1 MSRFKKVLIANR
13 GEIAVRVMR
22 TCKKLG
28 IRTVAVYSDA
38 DREALHVAFADEA
51 VHLGPSPAKE
61 SYLVAE
67 KILAAA
73 KKVGADAVHPGYG
86 FLSENADFS
95 RACRE
100 AGITFIGP
108 SPEAVLLMGNKRLA
122 KLRMI
127 AAGVPCIP
135 GYEGAD
141 QSDEVLLRE
150 ASRIGLPIMVKAAAG
165 GGGRGM
171 RLVREES
178 GLAEAIRSARSEAEG
193 AFGSGELILE
203 KAVIGAR
210 HVEIQVFADS
220 FGQAIHLGERDCS
233 VQRRHQKVVEESPSP
248 ALTPAIRAAMGE
260 AATKAARAISYLG
273 AGTLEFLLA
282 PNGEFY
288 FMEMNTRL
296 QVEHPVTESITGLDL
311 VEWQLAVAS
320 GEKLPLAQD
329 EVRFAGHAIEVRLCA
344 EDPSRDFLP
353 CTGKVLEWDSAEN
366 RGVRVDHGVRLGGEV
381 SPFYDSMVAK
391 VIAHGTD
398 REDARRKLV
407 GALTELR
414 LLGIPTNKAFL
425 LDVLD
430 HPDFVSGAYDT
441 SFVPTHYPKERL
453 ARAAVPEPSEVL
465 VAAAALYDDD
475 ALALAD
481 SCGLSSSLSGWNSAY
496 AYPVTVRLAP
506 ANGEGAEHVVSLR
519 ALAERTYEVSRVAED
534 GSLEAPTSF
543 ELARDGKKL
552 RVTRVADGVTEALV
566 FAREPGR
573 EHGEDTLHLD
583 FGRRVHSFRDVT
595 LRVREAAEGT
605 GDARVMAPMDGK
617 VLRVETQVGALVE
630 KGQLLVVLEAM
641 KMEFSLVA
649 GRAGTVAEVR
659 VSAGGQ
665 VSAKQVLVLLEG
677 T

>member
-1 MSRFKKVLIANR
+1 MSRFNKVLIANR
-13 GEIAVRVMR
+13 GEIAVRVMK

-38 DREALHVAFADEA
+38 DREALHVAVADEA
-51 VHLGPSPAKE
+51 VHLGASPAKE

-108 SPEAVLLMGNKRLA
+108 SPDAVLLMGNKRLA

-127 AAGVPCIP
+127 DAGVPCIP

-171 RLVREES
+171 RLVRQES
-178 GLAEAIRSARSEAEG
+178 ALAEAIRSARSEAEG

-311 VEWQLAVAS
+311 VEWQLAVAA
-320 GEKLPLAQD
+320 GEKLPLTQD
-329 EVRFAGHAIEVRLCA
+329 EVRFSGHAIEVRLCA

-353 CTGKVLEWDSAEN
+353 RTGKVLEWDPAEA
-366 RGVRVDHGVRLGGEV
+366 RGVRVDHGVRASGEV

-391 VIAHGTD
+391 VIAHGAD
-398 REDARRKLV
+398 REDARRKLT
-407 GALTELR
+407 GALAELR
-414 LLGIPTNKAFL
+414 LLGVQTNKAFL

-453 ARAAVPEPSEVL
+453 ASAAAPEEGDVL
-465 VAAAALYDDD
+465 VAAAVLYDDD

-481 SCGLSSSLSGWNSAY
+481 ACGLSSSLSGWNSAY
-496 AYPVTVRLAP
+496 AYPVTVRLAH
-506 ANGEGAEHVVSLR
+506 GETEHVLSLR
-519 ALAERTYEVSRVAED
+519 AVAERTYEVSRVAND
-534 GSLEAPTSF
+534 GTLGSPTRLS
-543 ELARDGKKL
+543 LAREGKKL
-552 RVTRVADGVTEALV
+552 RVTRVDEGVTRELV

-573 EHGEDTLHLD
+573 EQAEDTIHLD
-583 FGRRVHSFRDVT
+583 FGRTVHAFRDVT
-595 LRVREAAEGT
+595 LRVREAAEGA
-605 GDARVMAPMDGK
+605 GDARVLAPMDGK
-617 VLRVETQVGALVE
+617 VLRVETAVGAKVE

-649 GRAGTVAEVR
+649 GKAGTVAEVR
-659 VSAGGQ
+659 VSPGGQ
-665 VSAKQVLVLLEG
+665 VSAKQVLVLLQDA
-677 T
+677 